1 MVELLLE
8 IKKDIETLK
17 AQDVDFMAPDDIRN
31 YMQRY
36 DEIIANGKEENA
48 LKSEGLV
55 SKKTGKP
62 KKGEPF
68 IPQGSC

>member
-1 MVELLLE
+1 
-8 IKKDIETLK
+8 
-17 AQDVDFMAPDDIRN
+17 MAPDDIRN